1 MTKPNGTT
9 GTKAKKE
16 IRDNPC
22 CTFDFRIS
30 KKDTTAEHIKTALR
44 NISKHWV
51 FQEEKGEKTGYEHY
65 QGRFSLKIK
74 ARKDS
79 LLGKCKTLNF
89 VPNYLEKTS
98 KENSKNDFYVTKDDT
113 RVSGPWKDT
122 DKEVFIPKKYEN
134 AFNNMFPYQKNIYDS
149 KDTYDD
155 RTINMIYDNQGNI
168 GKSTIGMICE
178 LYGKGEFLP
187 PLTDAKELV
196 QTLCDICMAKEERSP
211 SPIIID
217 LPRAMQKDK
226 MFGLFSAI
234 EQIKNGKL
242 YDIRYKY
249 KSWMI
254 NPPQIW
260 VFSNKLPDENLL
272 SNDRW
277 KIWTINDKKELVKY
291 EPENHLNNYL
301 DN

>member
-1 MTKPNGTT
+1 MTGNT
-9 GTKAKKE
+9 GKKTKDLKK
-16 IRDNPC
+16 DTPC

-30 KKDTTAEHIKTALR
+30 KKDIDETIIKTALKE
-44 NISKHWV
+44 IAKKWV

-65 QGRFSLKIK
+65 QGRFSLKLKSIK
-74 ARKDS
+74 PTVLK
-79 LLGKCKTLNF
+79 KCQSLNF
-89 VPNYLEKTS
+89 NPNYLEKTS
-98 KENSKNDFYVTKDDT
+98 KENQKNDFYVTKDDT
-113 RVSGPWKDT
+113 RISGPWKDT
-122 DKEVFIPKKYEN
+122 DTEKFIPKKYED
-134 AFNNMFPYQKNIYDS
+134 AFKNMYPYQKCIYDS
-149 KDTYDD
+149 KDVYDD
-155 RTINMIYDNQGNI
+155 RTINLIYDNQGNI

-178 LYGKGEFLP
+178 LKAKGEYLP

-196 QTLCDICMAKEERSP
+196 QTLCDICMAKEERDP
-211 SPIIID
+211 TPIIID

-291 EPENHLNNYL
+291 VEPDQNMFEL
-301 DN
+301 DM